1 MRRLFLIL
9 LVFVITLNP
18 TAISLAQRNAQ
29 ALVSKSKRWMAE
41 REDEVNR
48 RTFELD

>member
-1 MRRLFLIL
+1 MWRLFLIL

-29 ALVSKSKRWMAE
+29 ALVSKSNAGWRNGKMR
-41 REDEVNR
+41 
-48 RTFELD
+48 